1 MNYKANGAI
10 ALLIFV
16 LGVLVLVY
24 DNPTINRAVLI
35 FCGIAFFLPGLLSVL
50 GAFFSGRGAASKEGK
65 DGKANDA
72 RAPKAGRSSFS
83 RAISLVCGF
92 AGIGLGV
99 CIWLLPDIFQP
110 VIVWL
115 FAGLLIIGGVYQL
128 WQLSSGK
135 REVAFPGWLIIGPVV
150 TVAAGVVLVCVPY
163 FHLYG
168 PGFERNEF
176 WMMLVTGVG
185 MLLFGVV
192 GVIIA
197 CLVGGYRHKE
207 RKAAKAVAKAEKEAA
222 SKVSETKA
230 DNDGAAAVN
239 VGEGTVDGKLAAA
252 LKLTDDAEEKPV
264 GDAPAE

>member
-1 MNYKANGAI
+1 
-10 ALLIFV
+10 
-16 LGVLVLVY
+16 
-24 DNPTINRAVLI
+24 
-35 FCGIAFFLPGLLSVL
+35 
-50 GAFFSGRGAASKEGK
+50 
-65 DGKANDA
+65 
-72 RAPKAGRSSFS
+72 
-83 RAISLVCGF
+83 
-92 AGIGLGV
+92 
-99 CIWLLPDIFQP
+99 
-110 VIVWL
+110 
-115 FAGLLIIGGVYQL
+115 
-128 WQLSSGK
+128 
-135 REVAFPGWLIIGPVV
+135 
-150 TVAAGVVLVCVPY
+150 
-163 FHLYG
+163 
-168 PGFERNEF
+168 
-176 WMMLVTGVG
+176 MLVTGVC

>member
-1 MNYKANGAI
+1 M
-10 ALLIFV
+10 
-16 LGVLVLVY
+16 
-24 DNPTINRAVLI
+24 
-35 FCGIAFFLPGLLSVL
+35 
-50 GAFFSGRGAASKEGK
+50 
-65 DGKANDA
+65 
-72 RAPKAGRSSFS
+72 
-83 RAISLVCGF
+83 
-92 AGIGLGV
+92 
-99 CIWLLPDIFQP
+99 
-110 VIVWL
+110 WL
-115 FAGLLIIGGVYQL
+115 FAGLLIVGGVYQL

-176 WMMLVTGVG
+176 WMMLVT
-185 MLLFGVV
+185 
-192 GVIIA
+192 A